1 MNDYRK
7 NILTIDL
14 DFLVRDIRSL
24 NSCIPFEMVEEYE
37 DLKDLGK
44 LWKCTRELHKL
55 RFKKEIDEKAICK
68 GTLEF
73 VLKIIE
79 SNPEAVHFFERD
91 HDEVLNYLQDDC
103 DNTIVNIDFHHDL
116 GYDFSEDQKQPN
128 PEAVHFFERD
138 HDEVL
143 NYLQDD
149 CDNTI
154 VNIDF
159 HHDLGYDFS
168 EDQKQPMIN
177 NWTLWGWDEGLI
189 KSYSWIGRSTSAHP
203 VTATIPYEYLE
214 WRDID
219 VDKLPEFD
227 EIHIIRSPEFCPKD
241 VYNIFVNCYNN
252 LKVVGKLSLELE

>member
-37 DLKDLGK
+37 DLKDLNK
-44 LWKCTRELHKL
+44 LWKCTKELHKL

-79 SNPEAVHFFERD
+79 SNPESVHFFERD
-91 HDEVLNYLQDDC
+91 HDEVLNYL
-103 DNTIVNIDFHHDL
+103 H
-116 GYDFSEDQKQPN
+116 
-128 PEAVHFFERD
+128 
-138 HDEVL
+138 
-143 NYLQDD
+143 DD

>member
-37 DLKDLGK
+37 DLKDLEK

-116 GYDFSEDQKQPN
+116 GYDFSEDQ
-128 PEAVHFFERD
+128 R
-138 HDEVL
+138 
-143 NYLQDD
+143 
-149 CDNTI
+149 
-154 VNIDF
+154 
-159 HHDLGYDFS
+159 
-168 EDQKQPMIN
+168 QPMIN

>member
-37 DLKDLGK
+37 DLKDLEK

-68 GTLEF
+68 GTFEF

-116 GYDFSEDQKQPN
+116 GYDFSEDQ
-128 PEAVHFFERD
+128 R
-138 HDEVL
+138 
-143 NYLQDD
+143 
-149 CDNTI
+149 
-154 VNIDF
+154 
-159 HHDLGYDFS
+159 
-168 EDQKQPMIN
+168 QPMIN

>member
-37 DLKDLGK
+37 DLKDLEK

-79 SNPEAVHFFERD
+79 NNPEAVHFFERD
-91 HDEVLNYLQDDC
+91 HDEVLNYLHDDC
-103 DNTIVNIDFHHDL
+103 DNTV
-116 GYDFSEDQKQPN
+116 
-128 PEAVHFFERD
+128 
-138 HDEVL
+138 
-143 NYLQDD
+143 
-149 CDNTI
+149 

>member
-37 DLKDLGK
+37 DLKDLEK

-79 SNPEAVHFFERD
+79 NNPEAVHFFERD
-91 HDEVLNYLQDDC
+91 HDEVLNYLHDDC
-103 DNTIVNIDFHHDL
+103 DNTV
-116 GYDFSEDQKQPN
+116 
-128 PEAVHFFERD
+128 
-138 HDEVL
+138 
-143 NYLQDD
+143 
-149 CDNTI
+149 

-177 NWTLWGWDEGLI
+177 NWTLWGWDEGFI

-219 VDKLPEFD
+219 VDRLPEFD

>member
-37 DLKDLGK
+37 DLKDLEK

-79 SNPEAVHFFERD
+79 INPEAVHFFERD

-116 GYDFSEDQKQPN
+116 GYDFSEDQ
-128 PEAVHFFERD
+128 R
-138 HDEVL
+138 
-143 NYLQDD
+143 
-149 CDNTI
+149 
-154 VNIDF
+154 
-159 HHDLGYDFS
+159 
-168 EDQKQPMIN
+168 QPMIN

-219 VDKLPEFD
+219 VDRLPEFD

>member
-14 DFLVRDIRSL
+14 DFFVRDIRSL

-37 DLKDLGK
+37 DLKDLEK

-79 SNPEAVHFFERD
+79 S
-91 HDEVLNYLQDDC
+91 
-103 DNTIVNIDFHHDL
+103 
-116 GYDFSEDQKQPN
+116 N

>member
-37 DLKDLGK
+37 DLKDLEK

-79 SNPEAVHFFERD
+79 S
-91 HDEVLNYLQDDC
+91 
-103 DNTIVNIDFHHDL
+103 
-116 GYDFSEDQKQPN
+116 N

-214 WRDID
+214 
-219 VDKLPEFD
+219 
-227 EIHIIRSPEFCPKD
+227 
-241 VYNIFVNCYNN
+241 
-252 LKVVGKLSLELE
+252 

>member
-24 NSCIPFEMVEEYE
+24 NSCIPFEIVEEYE
-37 DLKDLGK
+37 DLKDLEK
-44 LWKCTRELHKL
+44 LWKCTKELHKL

-91 HDEVLNYLQDDC
+91 HDEVLNYLQDD
-103 DNTIVNIDFHHDL
+103 F
-116 GYDFSEDQKQPN
+116 
-128 PEAVHFFERD
+128 
-138 HDEVL
+138 
-143 NYLQDD
+143 
-149 CDNTI
+149 DNTI

-227 EIHIIRSPEFCPKD
+227 EIHIIRSPEFCPKY

>member
-37 DLKDLGK
+37 DLKDLEK

-116 GYDFSEDQKQPN
+116 GYDFSEDQ
-128 PEAVHFFERD
+128 R
-138 HDEVL
+138 
-143 NYLQDD
+143 
-149 CDNTI
+149 
-154 VNIDF
+154 
-159 HHDLGYDFS
+159 
-168 EDQKQPMIN
+168 QPMIN

-252 LKVVGKLSLELE
+252 LEVVGKLFLELE

>member
-1 MNDYRK
+1 MNDYKK

-37 DLKDLGK
+37 DLKDLEK
-44 LWKCTRELHKL
+44 LWKCTKELHKL

-73 VLKIIE
+73 VIKIIE
-79 SNPEAVHFFERD
+79 S
-91 HDEVLNYLQDDC
+91 
-103 DNTIVNIDFHHDL
+103 
-116 GYDFSEDQKQPN
+116 N

-214 WRDID
+214 WRD

>member
-37 DLKDLGK
+37 DLKDLEK

-116 GYDFSEDQKQPN
+116 GYDFSEDQ
-128 PEAVHFFERD
+128 R
-138 HDEVL
+138 
-143 NYLQDD
+143 
-149 CDNTI
+149 
-154 VNIDF
+154 
-159 HHDLGYDFS
+159 
-168 EDQKQPMIN
+168 QPMIN
-177 NWTLWGWDEGLI
+177 NWTLWGWDEGFI

>member
-37 DLKDLGK
+37 DLKDLEK

-79 SNPEAVHFFERD
+79 S
-91 HDEVLNYLQDDC
+91 
-103 DNTIVNIDFHHDL
+103 
-116 GYDFSEDQKQPN
+116 N

>member
-44 LWKCTRELHKL
+44 LWDCTRELHKL

-79 SNPEAVHFFERD
+79 NNPEAVHFF
-91 HDEVLNYLQDDC
+91 
-103 DNTIVNIDFHHDL
+103 
-116 GYDFSEDQKQPN
+116 S
-128 PEAVHFFERD
+128 RD

-214 WRDID
+214 WRDINP
-219 VDKLPEFD
+219 DKLPEFD

>member
-79 SNPEAVHFFERD
+79 S
-91 HDEVLNYLQDDC
+91 
-103 DNTIVNIDFHHDL
+103 
-116 GYDFSEDQKQPN
+116 N

>member
-37 DLKDLGK
+37 DLKDLEK

-116 GYDFSEDQKQPN
+116 GYDFSEDQ
-128 PEAVHFFERD
+128 R
-138 HDEVL
+138 
-143 NYLQDD
+143 
-149 CDNTI
+149 
-154 VNIDF
+154 
-159 HHDLGYDFS
+159 
-168 EDQKQPMIN
+168 QPMIN

-203 VTATIPYEYLE
+203 VTATMPYEYLE

>member
-24 NSCIPFEMVEEYE
+24 NSCIPFEMVEDYE
-37 DLKDLGK
+37 DLKDLEK

-116 GYDFSEDQKQPN
+116 GYDFSEDQ
-128 PEAVHFFERD
+128 R
-138 HDEVL
+138 
-143 NYLQDD
+143 
-149 CDNTI
+149 
-154 VNIDF
+154 
-159 HHDLGYDFS
+159 
-168 EDQKQPMIN
+168 QPMIN

>member
-1 MNDYRK
+1 
-7 NILTIDL
+7 
-14 DFLVRDIRSL
+14 
-24 NSCIPFEMVEEYE
+24 MVEEYE

-44 LWKCTRELHKL
+44 LWCCTRELHKL

-79 SNPEAVHFFERD
+79 NNPEAVHFFERD

-116 GYDFSEDQKQPN
+116 GYDFSEDQ
-128 PEAVHFFERD
+128 R
-138 HDEVL
+138 
-143 NYLQDD
+143 
-149 CDNTI
+149 
-154 VNIDF
+154 
-159 HHDLGYDFS
+159 
-168 EDQKQPMIN
+168 QPMIN

>member
-24 NSCIPFEMVEEYE
+24 NSCIPFEMVEDYE
-37 DLKDLGK
+37 DLKDLEK

-116 GYDFSEDQKQPN
+116 GYDFSEDQ
-128 PEAVHFFERD
+128 R
-138 HDEVL
+138 
-143 NYLQDD
+143 
-149 CDNTI
+149 
-154 VNIDF
+154 
-159 HHDLGYDFS
+159 
-168 EDQKQPMIN
+168 QPMIN

-252 LKVVGKLSLELE
+252 LEVVGKLFLELE

>member
-1 MNDYRK
+1 MNDYKK

-24 NSCIPFEMVEEYE
+24 NSCIPFEMVEEHE
-37 DLKDLGK
+37 DLKDLEK

-103 DNTIVNIDFHHDL
+103 DNTI
-116 GYDFSEDQKQPN
+116 
-128 PEAVHFFERD
+128 A
-138 HDEVL
+138 
-143 NYLQDD
+143 
-149 CDNTI
+149 
-154 VNIDF
+154 NIDF

-177 NWTLWGWDEGLI
+177 NWTLWGWDDGLI

>member
-37 DLKDLGK
+37 DLKDLEK
-44 LWKCTRELHKL
+44 LWDCTRELHKL

-79 SNPEAVHFFERD
+79 SNPEAVHFFIRD

-103 DNTIVNIDFHHDL
+103 DNI
-116 GYDFSEDQKQPN
+116 
-128 PEAVHFFERD
+128 
-138 HDEVL
+138 
-143 NYLQDD
+143 
-149 CDNTI
+149 I

-189 KSYSWIGRSTSAHP
+189 ESYSWIGRSTSAHP

-214 WRDID
+214 WRDINP
-219 VDKLPEFD
+219 DKLPEFD

>member
-37 DLKDLGK
+37 DLKDLEK
-44 LWKCTRELHKL
+44 LWKCTRELYKL

-79 SNPEAVHFFERD
+79 SNPEAVH
-91 HDEVLNYLQDDC
+91 L
-103 DNTIVNIDFHHDL
+103 
-116 GYDFSEDQKQPN
+116 
-128 PEAVHFFERD
+128 FERD